1 VEAGAG
7 SLTLIHRNPTLED
20 RSALLADAAA
30 IFERVALGEDGLV
43 LPREGLTSRP
53 RQN

>member
-1 VEAGAG
+1 VEAGAK

-30 IFERVALGEDGLV
+30 IFEPVALGEDGLP
-43 LPREGLTSRP
+43 LAREGSASPRRP
-53 RQN
+53 N